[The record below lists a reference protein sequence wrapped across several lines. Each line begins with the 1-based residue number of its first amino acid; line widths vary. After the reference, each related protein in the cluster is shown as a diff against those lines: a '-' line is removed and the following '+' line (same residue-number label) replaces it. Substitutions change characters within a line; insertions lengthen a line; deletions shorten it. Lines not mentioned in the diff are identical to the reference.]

1 MVQGS
6 PEVADSFHLRNARVD
21 DAAEIARLADELG
34 YPATAME
41 ITARLALLLPQT
53 HHHVMVAEA
62 DGALLGWIAVER
74 RLTLESGERIEIVG
88 LVVSTAIK
96 RGGIGRALVTDA
108 ERWALG
114 QGFDSITVRSNVART
129 ESHPFY
135 ERLGYVRR
143 KTQHAYSKSLGVMN

>member
-1 MVQGS
+1 M
-6 PEVADSFHLRNARVD
+6 ADSFHLRNARVD
-21 DAAEIARLADELG
+21 DAAEIARLAGDLG
-34 YPATAME
+34 YPSTAME
-41 ITARLALLLPQT
+41 IAARLALLLPQA
-53 HHHVMVAEA
+53 HHHVMVAEG
-62 DGALLGWIAVER
+62 DGAPLGWIAVER

-88 LVVSTAIK
+88 LVVGTVTK

-114 QGFDSITVRSNVART
+114 QGFDSITVRSNVVRT

>member
-1 MVQGS
+1 
-6 PEVADSFHLRNARVD
+6 
-21 DAAEIARLADELG
+21 
-34 YPATAME
+34 
-41 ITARLALLLPQT
+41 
-53 HHHVMVAEA
+53 
-62 DGALLGWIAVER
+62 
-74 RLTLESGERIEIVG
+74 VG
-88 LVVSTAIK
+88 LVVSTATK

-143 KTQHAYSKSLGVMN
+143 KTQHAYSKSFGVTN